1 MIQSILNV
9 SEATAL
15 QTADKLAKGEA
26 QDGAVQKNQVNF
38 ISSLPAYTYGWKV
51 TSVWSMH
58 YLKNDKI
65 HLPIIIL
72 SAEEI

>member
-38 ISSLPAYTYGWKV
+38 ISSLPAYMWLKSYTRCGQCIISRMTKV
-51 TSVWSMH
+51 TC
-58 YLKNDKI
+58 
-65 HLPIIIL
+65 
-72 SAEEI
+72 